1 MLIIVYNL
9 VLGSINE
16 TEMLRTLNC
25 GLGMVLIVDKKNV
38 EDVLCATNGKVVGV
52 IEEKKSGKF
61 YQFT

>member
-1 MLIIVYNL
+1 MLINVYNL

-38 EDVLCATNGKVVGV
+38 EDVLCATNGKVVGIV
-52 IEEKKSGKF
+52 EEKNVGKF

>member
-1 MLIIVYNL
+1 MLINAYNF

-25 GLGMVLIVDKKNV
+25 GLGMVLIVDKKHV
-38 EDVLCATNGKVVGV
+38 EDVLLATNGKVVGIV
-52 IEEKKSGKF
+52 EEKMSGKF

>member
-1 MLIIVYNL
+1 MLINVYNL

-25 GLGMVLIVDKKNV
+25 GLGMVLIVDKKHV
-38 EDVLCATNGKVVGV
+38 EDVLCATNGKVVGIV
-52 IEEKKSGKF
+52 EEKMSGKF